1 MWPKAAEGERGSLGR
16 AAEATASLHAAAGL
30 CAAPG
35 APSPNESRSA
45 PRLRLASPSLTSLE
59 AASIEAEDEPRR
71 AHAPPPPPPPPPPPL
86 PPTMVLE
93 RATKRK
99 AADRKGGSA
108 DGVGAAVSGAAAR
121 WRERVEA
128 RDGSQGEE
136 GARGGA
142 GGG

>member
-1 MWPKAAEGERGSLGR
+1 MWPKAVEGERGSLGR

-45 PRLRLASPSLTSLE
+45 PRLRLASPSLSSLE

-71 AHAPPPPPPPPPPPL
+71 AHAPPPPPPPPPPL